1 MRVTVG
7 ELAKYLQGELV
18 GDGSVVLT
26 GVAPADRAQ
35 AGQLTFAEN
44 EQYLA
49 LAERSAASA
58 ILVSSSLHSTVK
70 PLIRVPN
77 ARVAF
82 ARVLELFCPEPTP
95 PPGVH
100 PSAVVAP
107 SAIIDPTAHIGPL
120 CVVGERVRI
129 GPRSALLGGNHVGE
143 GCQLG
148 EDVRLFPNVVLY
160 PGCQIGHRVRI
171 HAGTVIGSDGFGYV
185 LDQGVH
191 RKIPQVGTVII
202 QDDVEI
208 GANVTID
215 RATLGATIIGRG
227 TKIDNLVQIAHN
239 VVIGQHC
246 IIVAQDGISGSTRL
260 GDYVTL
266 AGQVGLAGHLKIGNR
281 VTVGA
286 KAGVMNDI
294 PDGQKWLGIPARPDR
309 QMKRIFVALD
319 KLPDLLRRVSVL
331 EKMLGQPRP
340 EDKLPET

>member
-1 MRVTVG
+1 MQITAA
-7 ELAKYLQGELV
+7 ELAQYLQAELI
-18 GDGSVVLT
+18 GDGAVVLT
-26 GVAPADRAQ
+26 GLAPADRAQ
-35 AGQLTFAEN
+35 PGQLTFAEN

-49 LAERSAASA
+49 LAERSGASA
-58 ILVSSSLHSTVK
+58 ILVANSLSSTAKTL
-70 PLIRVPN
+70 LRVPN

-82 ARVLELFCPEPTP
+82 ARVLALFYPEPVL

-100 PSAVVAP
+100 PSAVIAS
-107 SAIIDPTAHIGPL
+107 SASIDPTAHIGPH

-129 GPRSALLGGNHVGE
+129 GPRSALLGGNHVGDD
-143 GCQLG
+143 CQLG
-148 EDVRLFPNVVLY
+148 EDVRLFPNVVVY
-160 PGCQIGHRVRI
+160 AGCQIGHRVRI

-215 RATLGATIIGRG
+215 RATLGATVIGRG

-266 AGQVGLAGHLKIGNR
+266 AGQVGLAGHLNIGHR

-319 KLPDLLRRVSVL
+319 KLPELLRRVSAL
-331 EKMLGQPRP
+331 EKQLG
-340 EDKLPET
+340 K